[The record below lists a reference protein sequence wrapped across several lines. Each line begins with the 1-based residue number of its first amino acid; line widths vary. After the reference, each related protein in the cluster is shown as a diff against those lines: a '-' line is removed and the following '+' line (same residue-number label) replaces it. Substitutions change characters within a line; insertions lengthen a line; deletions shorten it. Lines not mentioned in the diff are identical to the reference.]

1 MTVCAIPTARAFAPL
16 LQPSRYKAIHG
27 GRGSGKSRFFA
38 GLLVEDQIQQPL
50 DAICLR
56 EVQKSV
62 EFSVK
67 REIVAAIADMN
78 AGAYF
83 EVQDKRII
91 ARNGGLTI
99 FDGMQNFNADN
110 IKSLARFR
118 RAWVEEAHSL
128 SSFSLDILRPTI
140 RDEWV
145 RNGKQEQSEIWF
157 SWNPDK
163 RTDAVDDLFRGANV
177 PANSIVVQANWSDNP
192 WFPGVLED
200 ERLHA
205 WKATQTGNEKQRQA
219 AQAKYNWV
227 WQGAYR
233 EAGDAL
239 VFTNWRVEEFDTPD
253 GVHLRYGADWGFSI
267 DPSVLVR
274 CYLQGRKLYI
284 DYEAYQIGCEIDR
297 LPDLFMQV
305 PECEKWPVVADSARP
320 ETISYMRNHGFPRM
334 TAALKGAKSV
344 EEGVAWL
351 QSLEIVVHPR
361 CRHAIEE
368 LSTYAYEVDK
378 DTGRPIPVLADK
390 NNHVID
396 AVRYACEGAR
406 RAAKAAPAEIIIP
419 GSSAAPYASR

>member
-1 MTVCAIPTARAFAPL
+1 
-16 LQPSRYKAIHG
+16 
-27 GRGSGKSRFFA
+27 
-38 GLLVEDQIQQPL
+38 
-50 DAICLR
+50 
-56 EVQKSV
+56 
-62 EFSVK
+62 
-67 REIVAAIADMN
+67 
-78 AGAYF
+78 
-83 EVQDKRII
+83 
-91 ARNGGLTI
+91 
-99 FDGMQNFNADN
+99 MQNFNADN

-253 GVHLRYGADWGFSI
+253 GVQLRYGADWGFSI

-284 DYEAYQIGCEIDR
+284 DHEAYQIGCEIDR

-378 DTGRPIPVLADK
+378 DTGRPIPILADK

-406 RAAKAAPAEIIIP
+406 RAAKSAPLEIIIP